1 MGNHRLAARMM
12 NHINRLFYCTP
23 LRRHVTGFPAGKVFL
38 KTSAMFFAWPA
49 STRKRAKWPRV
60 TAPPSASRSAP
71 SQAPGIRAFSS
82 ARQSSDRAAG
92 AALSAPP
99 AGRSSLGAQYQ
110 YSDPQYE
117 SRDSPRGW
125 KSRRRSPWS
134 RVIRRGR
141 SPPGRRDRRHAVMVG
156 DRRCR
161 RASHGRDG
169 PVPAESAARQ
179 RRWYGCAD
187 RKSLRIGCRSKGLLL
202 DINVNKRIIIPTGRE
217 NLQTRVDFIPLN

>member
-71 SQAPGIRAFSS
+71 SRRRYPRLLQALGNHLTALLAP
-82 ARQSSDRAAG
+82 
-92 AALSAPP
+92 LSAPP

-125 KSRRRSPWS
+125 KSRRRSPGFKGNPARAISSLAAGIAATLSWS
-134 RVIRRGR
+134 VIARVPTRISWARWTSSWRQPPVRG
-141 SPPGRRDRRHAVMVG
+141 GGMAVQIVNH
-156 DRRCR
+156 CVL
-161 RASHGRDG
+161 A
-169 PVPAESAARQ
+169 VAQ
-179 RRWYGCAD
+179 RTPCWT
-187 RKSLRIGCRSKGLLL
+187 S
-202 DINVNKRIIIPTGRE
+202 T
-217 NLQTRVDFIPLN
+217 

>member
-1 MGNHRLAARMM
+1 MASPPCSLKWANSRFNHLAEIVAPGMGNHRLAARMM

-38 KTSAMFFAWPA
+38 KTSAMFFAWPV

-71 SQAPGIRAFSS
+71 SGAGIRAFSG

-99 AGRSSLGAQYQ
+99 AGRSSLGTQYQ

-125 KSRRRSPWS
+125 KSRRRSPVKGNPARAIS
-134 RVIRRGR
+134 SGPPG
-141 SPPGRRDRRHAVMVG
+141 SPP
-156 DRRCR
+156 RC
-161 RASHGRDG
+161 HGR
-169 PVPAESAARQ
+169 
-179 RRWYGCAD
+179 
-187 RKSLRIGCRSKGLLL
+187 
-202 DINVNKRIIIPTGRE
+202 
-217 NLQTRVDFIPLN
+217 